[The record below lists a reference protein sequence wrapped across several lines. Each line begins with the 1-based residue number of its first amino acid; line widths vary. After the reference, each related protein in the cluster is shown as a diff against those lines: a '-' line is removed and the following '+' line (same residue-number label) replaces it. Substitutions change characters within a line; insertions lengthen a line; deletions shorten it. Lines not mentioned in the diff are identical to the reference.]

1 MNWKGVLGGLI
12 GMGLALAGPADNSLV
27 VGASQEPRVLMG
39 DFVGAISNQAIKVEM
54 EKFLHA
60 PFIEINRDLE
70 RIPVVATEVPTE
82 QNRRLRFVDIG
93 KGKRRL
99 EMDLTI
105 RKEAVWS
112 DGTPITTDDVNFYYQ
127 VGKTKGV
134 PVSSPDFWDRV
145 GLRVKDKQN
154 FTVTLE
160 PAYFYDQDFDP
171 LGYAPAHIMGAEW
184 EKARA
189 AAAGRD
195 AAAAAE
201 IYRNFFQ
208 QFSSP
213 QALNSKKMVFSGPF
227 VVTRWTPGS
236 SVEMARNPRFLI
248 TPPGGA
254 DKYIQKVTYRIIQN
268 TNSLLVAILGGGI
281 DATSSVS
288 LSFDQGRSPQLA
300 RRAGNTFELWFV
312 ETPFFEHL
320 EINNFVTSARTRE
333 LGLDDRRTRQALT
346 YAMNR
351 EGMMKAFFDELL
363 PVAHTWVSPRN
374 PMYNPNTV
382 KYDYNPQKA
391 REILAQLGWKPG
403 SDGILQR
410 TVDGKTVRFEVE
422 WVTTAGNQVRER
434 MQQFLGEN
442 LRQVGVAVRIN
453 NAPSSVVL
461 SAAYRS
467 RAQEGAWSGFLH
479 FAYSM
484 GSADD
489 GVRSACRDDEGA
501 LVFAPTRENGYRG
514 TNYGGW
520 CNADFDK
527 LRSQAVTE
535 FDVARRKA
543 IFARMQDIWADEVQS
558 IPIYFQADPRVFRK
572 GLLNWV
578 SSTFASSGYPAIE
591 SWLIGWEQRG
601 ARKIYDQAKYALS
614 IK

>member
-1 MNWKGVLGGLI
+1 MNWKGIWGGLL
-12 GMGLALAGPADNSLV
+12 GLGLALAGPTDNSLV
-27 VGASQEPRVLMG
+27 VGTSQEPRVLMG

-70 RIPVVATEVPTE
+70 RVAVVATEVPTE
-82 QNRRLRFVDIG
+82 QNKRLRFVDIG

-112 DGTPITTDDVNFYYQ
+112 DGVPITTDDVSFYYQ

-184 EKARA
+184 EKTRA

-213 QALNSKKMVFSGPF
+213 QALNNKKMVFSGPF

-320 EINNFVTSARTRE
+320 EVNNFLTSPRTRE
-333 LGLDDRRTRQALT
+333 LGLDDKRTRQALT
-346 YAMNR
+346 LAMNR
-351 EGMMKAFFDELL
+351 EGMMKAFFDGLL

-391 REILAQLGWKPG
+391 RDLLAQLGWKPG

-410 TVDGKTVRFEVE
+410 TIDGKTVRFEVE

-442 LRQVGVAVRIN
+442 LRQVGVAVKFN
-453 NAPSSVVL
+453 NAPSAVVL

-467 RAQEGAWSGFLH
+467 RAQDGTWSGFLH

-489 GVRSACRDDEGA
+489 GVRSACRDDDGA
-501 LVFAPTRENGYRG
+501 LVFAPTKENGYRG

-535 FDVARRKA
+535 FDPAKRKA

-591 SWLIGWEQRG
+591 PWLIGWEQRG